1 VKAAKAD
8 AVRTGGAGFANP
20 IFLGEG
26 MALRSGLESTGT
38 EFNYENSGGAC
49 VRLRKSKRGEVLPY
63 SVGNQRASNVA

>member
-1 VKAAKAD
+1 
-8 AVRTGGAGFANP
+8 
-20 IFLGEG
+20 